1 MRFIALI
8 GLAFGMIVGSWSIS
22 AGAQTAL
29 PLVLE
34 KFFSGKLEAEGHFT
48 NSFTGARRD
57 LKVQMLGRWNGAT
70 LTLKEDFVYSDG
82 EVDQKT
88 WVFTKLN
95 GSAYSGIRED
105 VVREAEITAVD
116 GDIFLTYVAKVGGL
130 DLNFKD
136 RLMRVDAETVHNTA
150 DVLFLNFIKVG
161 EVDLTIKRKKR

>member
-1 MRFIALI
+1 MRFIGLICLALSI
-8 GLAFGMIVGSWSIS
+8 VVGSSS
-22 AGAQTAL
+22 VPAHSESVV

-70 LTLKEDFVYSDG
+70 LILKEDFVYSDG
-82 EVDQKT
+82 ESDQKT
-88 WVFTKLN
+88 WYFTKLN
-95 GSAYSGIRED
+95 GNSYTGVRED
-105 VVREAEITAVD
+105 VIGEADISAVG
-116 GDIFLTYVAKVGGL
+116 GDIFLTYKAKVGGF

-136 RLMRVDAETVHNTA
+136 RLTRVDAETVHNTA

-161 EVDLTIKRKKR
+161 EVDLTIRRKKR